1 VGGQGPPFHYAC
13 GKSTAE
19 WRNGPFEYTFASSAQ
34 RMGWETYKRN
44 HAGDELSDAA
54 QAAWSDNVMIRQLL
68 AKREVAKSEQFNVF
82 MVLSITLCQIVSNV
96 RMSDTDRA
104 RVQAPGS
111 DSSAKG
117 MFVYRQTL
125 TQLSSY
131 TTSPN
136 TGSWLLIFS
145 VPCSSKPEGANEFE
159 V

>member
-1 VGGQGPPFHYAC
+1 
-13 GKSTAE
+13 
-19 WRNGPFEYTFASSAQ
+19 
-34 RMGWETYKRN
+34 MGWETYKRN

-117 MFVYRQTL
+117 MFVYRQIL

-159 V
+159 VSSGSDRDQIALSHVSGPRMNDIDLPLDSSSRH

>member
-1 VGGQGPPFHYAC
+1 M
-13 GKSTAE
+13 E
-19 WRNGPFEYTFASSAQ
+19 
-34 RMGWETYKRN
+34 WETYKRN

-54 QAAWSDNVMIRQLL
+54 QAAWSDNIMIRQLL
-68 AKREVAKSEQFNVF
+68 AKRKVAKPEQFNVL
-82 MVLSITLCQIVSNV
+82 MVLSITLCHIVSNV

-111 DSSAKG
+111 DNSAKG

-131 TTSPN
+131 TTLPN
-136 TGSWLLIFS
+136 TVSRSLIS
-145 VPCSSKPEGANEFE
+145 SALCSSKPEGANEFE